1 MFHPVKSRRDCVLHT
16 VEFFQTPICLLEATR
31 KPAGIIRPRQRE
43 SGLQGATGGKAPRFF
58 LHLHTRHRSG
68 AAEDPLAPSTPS
80 RRRETLRAI
89 LDCGPGDAGTTVQW
103 KGDAPDCLSAKLR
116 HHQSGSPGSG
126 PLTNPTPAEPL
137 PFSLLP
143 RRLTL
148 RRTSSSRRLR
158 AAISPHFDPGTY
170 AVSSADLARYTTP
183 LPGQINRLFISSK
196 LTLRQPRWAK
206 CCRRC

>member
-1 MFHPVKSRRDCVLHT
+1 M
-16 VEFFQTPICLLEATR
+16 
-31 KPAGIIRPRQRE
+31 
-43 SGLQGATGGKAPRFF
+43 
-58 LHLHTRHRSG
+58 
-68 AAEDPLAPSTPS
+68 
-80 RRRETLRAI
+80 
-89 LDCGPGDAGTTVQW
+89 DCGPGDAGTTVQW

-170 AVSSADLARYTTP
+170 AVSRGFCALHHTAAGTNQPPVYFFQTDLGSHAG
-183 LPGQINRLFISSK
+183 LNAVVAAEPGAAAAVSEQRDPVAAIHPGASIPGVGVAIPREFYGRL
-196 LTLRQPRWAK
+196 
-206 CCRRC
+206 CDDHVGHGNEHERR